1 MAVFILETHNSC
13 GTRTNVGKHFFPA
26 SVNFVY
32 HKDGEQL
39 MFAAQFRLR
48 QIMCLS

>member
-13 GTRTNVGKHFFPA
+13 GTNLGKHFFPA
-26 SVNFVY
+26 SVNFVC

-39 MFAAQFRLR
+39 MFAAQVRLR